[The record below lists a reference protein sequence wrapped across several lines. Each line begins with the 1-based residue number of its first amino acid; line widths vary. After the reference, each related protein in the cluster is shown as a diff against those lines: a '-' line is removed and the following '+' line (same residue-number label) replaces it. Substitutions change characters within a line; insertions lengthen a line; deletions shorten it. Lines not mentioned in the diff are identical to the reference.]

1 VPRSPQ
7 LPTTVIRTIVVTAL
21 VAATGLYLTTAMRAE
36 EVPPREQLS
45 TLPMAIGEWAGRR
58 EPDLTPDILAVLGAD
73 DYVTRSYRRSSADMI
88 GLYIG
93 YHASQRQGDA
103 IHSPLNCL
111 PGAGWQP
118 LEQGRTVIP
127 VRYNASDQTT
137 TPIEVNRVVIGKGLD
152 RNLVLYWYQSH
163 RRVVASEYWGKVYT
177 VLDSVR
183 YHRTDAA
190 LVRIIVPIAD
200 DQSVERAT
208 QVGAEFARTLFPLL
222 PRHLPS

>member
-1 VPRSPQ
+1 
-7 LPTTVIRTIVVTAL
+7 VIRTIVVTAL

-45 TLPMAIGEWAGRR
+45 TLPMTVGDWAGRR

-73 DYVTRSYRRSSADMI
+73 DYVTRSYHRSPADTI

-93 YHASQRQGDA
+93 YHGSQRQGDA

-127 VRYNASDQTT
+127 VRYNAADATT
-137 TPIEVNRVVIGKGLD
+137 TPIEVNRVVIVKGLD

-190 LVRIIVPIAD
+190 LVRIIVPMAD
-200 DQSVERAT
+200 DQDVESAT